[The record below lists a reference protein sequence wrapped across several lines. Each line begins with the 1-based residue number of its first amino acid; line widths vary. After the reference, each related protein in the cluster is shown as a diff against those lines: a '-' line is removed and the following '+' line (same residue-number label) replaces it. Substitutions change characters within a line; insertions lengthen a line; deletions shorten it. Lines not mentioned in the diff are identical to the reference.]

1 MYALFCIVFNLV
13 MLFAYRNLKDAPAR
27 GLTLK
32 ELARQDASGD
42 GNPHAQ
48 PITEPAPESPA
59 LVELSG

>member
-32 ELARQDASGD
+32 ELAETDASGD
-42 GNPHAQ
+42 GNAMS
-48 PITEPAPESPA
+48 AYN
-59 LVELSG
+59 